1 MADIGTLLQGVSA
14 GLSGNLPQFN
24 MQQDQR
30 RMIAQQEQEAQQQ
43 KQQIL
48 SKERY
53 AAMVQDAY
61 HLQKLIGAGKMGAA
75 VKLLDNRIDSINKL
89 GGDPSDT
96 LRIKDLLV
104 SGDPAK
110 FEQLQKGLQESVDA
124 GAIFWQPPEAAQMK
138 PYEAEK
144 AKLARE
150 KFEWEKNNPDA
161 RGDSE
166 GVQSSQILDDGTVV
180 QVLKSGKTRVVDPT
194 GTELSGQ
201 ARADAIRSAQE
212 YGIDIQSGRAGGR
225 TSATG
230 TAKRADE
237 FINQGVTAAQAVP
250 IMRRTVD
257 LLSQVET
264 GGIDKAQIAAKQM
277 FGIESA
283 DEGELSYL
291 LSKNVLSQLKET
303 FGAAFT
309 AAEGDRLASIEA
321 SLGRSPAANKRIIQQ
336 AITIAERKAERGI
349 KAAEK
354 TGDDFTAQD
363 ISNYLKGDISPQK
376 MGATQ
381 GIAPPSVTGQTQT
394 VNWADL

>member
-1 MADIGTLLQGVSA
+1 MADIGTMLQAVSA

-43 KQQIL
+43 KQQML

-61 HLQKLIGAGKMGAA
+61 QLQKLIGGGKMGAA
-75 VKLLDNRIDSINKL
+75 VKLLDNRIESINKL
-89 GGDPSDT
+89 GGDPFDS
-96 LRIKDLLV
+96 LRVKDLLV

-110 FEQLQKGLQESVDA
+110 FEQLQKGLQETVDA
-124 GAIFWQPPEAAQMK
+124 GAIFWQPPEAAQMS
-138 PYEAEK
+138 PAEAEK
-144 AKLARE
+144 AKLARD

-194 GTELSGQ
+194 GSELSGQ

-212 YGIDIQSGRAGGR
+212 YGVDIQSGRAGGR
-225 TSATG
+225 TTAAG
-230 TAKRADE
+230 TAKRVDE
-237 FINQGVTAAQAVP
+237 FINQGVTAAQSIPVMKRAVS
-250 IMRRTVD
+250 
-257 LLSQVET
+257 LLDQIET
-264 GGIDKAQIAAKQM
+264 GGIDKASIEAKKL

-283 DEGELSYL
+283 DEGEVSFL
-291 LSKNVLSQLKET
+291 LAKNVLSQLKET
-303 FGAAFT
+303 FGGAFT
-309 AAEGDRLASIEA
+309 VEEVKRLTDIEA
-321 SLGRSPAANKRIIQQ
+321 GLGRSTASNKRIIAQ
-336 AITIAERKAERGI
+336 AMKIAERKAERGI

-354 TGDDFTAQD
+354 AGDDFTAQD
-363 ISNYLKGDISPQK
+363 IADYLKSDLTPQDF
-376 MGATQ
+376 GATN
-381 GIAPPSVTGQTQT
+381 GITEETAAQRLARLKGG
-394 VNWADL
+394 N